1 MANGDFPSCVLEAP
15 SFVEPDGAREQPAI
29 SALGFQSTPFS
40 GGAVTWIPS
49 RSGPSAPAVAPKA
62 DAISGADVSTP
73 TGQAARLLLVEDNL
87 INQKVAT
94 LMLRHMGYTADIANN
109 GTEAVELVARH
120 SYDLVLMDCL
130 MPEMDGLEATRVIR
144 SRGDYGATVPIIAM
158 TANAFAEDRQACL
171 AAGMS
176 DYLAK
181 PVREAELSA
190 KLKQWLDRGK

>member
-1 MANGDFPSCVLEAP
+1 MSNGNSESCVLPNP
-15 SFVEPDGAREQPAI
+15 STAGE
-29 SALGFQSTPFS
+29 
-40 GGAVTWIPS
+40 
-49 RSGPSAPAVAPKA
+49 
-62 DAISGADVSTP
+62 
-73 TGQAARLLLVEDNL
+73 ARLLLVEDNL

-94 LMLRHMGYTADIANN
+94 LMLKHMGYHADIANN
-109 GTEAVELVARH
+109 GSEAVALLDCN

-144 SRGDYGATVPIIAM
+144 SRGDFGATVPIIAM

-176 DYLAK
+176 DYIAK

-190 KLKQWLDRGK
+190 KLKHWLAREK